1 MNAAPTTP
9 TLANDA
15 QRGSHW
21 QQRMVGRQFGESHC
35 LNADCM
41 EVMREYPDGFFDL
54 AICDPPYGVNAGAT
68 KKYCSK
74 NAKTYTPKPWDGKTP
89 GREYFDE
96 LRRVSKRQIIWGGNY
111 YASKLPDSRG
121 WIFWDKRK
129 QVKNYAA
136 GELAWTSYDRNLEMV
151 TLQHHG
157 FLTADEASSIHPTQK
172 PVPLYEWTLRTYA
185 EAGWKLL
192 DTHMGSGSSVI
203 AAIRHGC
210 TIIACE
216 IDPDYFRDAVERI
229 PNELAQGV
237 LLPPNVRLEPSGQ
250 DTPKQP

>member
-1 MNAAPTTP
+1 MSNQQTSELASQRQRALAATSCS
-9 TLANDA
+9 A
-15 QRGSHW
+15 S
-21 QQRMVGRQFGESHC
+21 FGKTHC

-41 EVMREYPDGFFDL
+41 EVMSKLADGAYDL
-54 AICDPPYGVNAGAT
+54 AICDPPYGIGFSDYERGSSGEAVRKRYT
-68 KKYCSK
+68 KTEKK
-74 NAKTYTPKPWDGKTP
+74 QWDAMPPSG
-89 GREYFDE
+89 EYFAE
-96 LRRVSKRQIIWGGNY
+96 LRRVSKNQIIFGANHFWAGN
-111 YASKLPDSRG
+111 LPNTPHF
-121 WIFWDKRK
+121 IFWNKA
-129 QVKNYAA
+129 QPVKNFAA

-203 AAIRHGC
+203 AAIRYGC

-237 LLPPNVRLEPSGQ
+237 LLPPNDELTHRAS
-250 DTPKQP
+250 KI